1 MALKKSDLYSSL
13 WASCDELRGGMD
25 ASQYKDYVLFML
37 FIKYVTDKYGDSTDF
52 APPVTIPKGASFTD
66 MLALRG
72 KSDIGD
78 KINTQVIAPLVQAND
93 RLARSDFPDFNDSNK
108 LGEGQAKVERL
119 TNLVNIFAKSQL
131 DFSQNRTDH
140 DDILG
145 DAYEYLI
152 RHFATESGKSKGQF
166 YTPAEVSRVI
176 ARVIGI
182 SPDNTRASTTA
193 YDPTCGSGSLLLK
206 VAAQAGKRIT
216 IEGQEKDVTT
226 AGLAHMNMIL
236 HDFPTANI
244 MSGNTLAAP
253 KFKNGEQLRTYDY
266 VVANPP
272 FSDKNWATGLT
283 PSTDP
288 FQRFAWGEPPAKQG
302 DYAYLLHLIRSMKG
316 AGKAACILPHGIL
329 FRGNAEATIRQQL
342 VRSGY
347 LKGIIGLPANLF
359 YGTGIPACIVVLD
372 KENAAGRKGVFM
384 IDASKGFR
392 KDGPKNRLR
401 EQDIHRIVD
410 VFTKQADVPR
420 YARLV
425 PLDEIADP
433 KNDFNLNL
441 PRYIDSTE
449 PEDLQDIDGH
459 LRGGIPERDLDALG
473 AYWKV
478 LPSVRGVLFES
489 AGRPGYARLKS
500 PLGAVKPAILGHAEF
515 AAFQQKATKG
525 FADWRKVTTPRLT
538 SFDKDGHPKALDR
551 DYRRGSPGRVPP
563 VTAARCLRRLPAP
576 DGLLGRD
583 HAGRRLPDRRRRLGQ
598 GRAAARDRSG
608 QEQEQEARLAGAAR
622 LPERQAALQVRP
634 RSRPD
639 SRRPLLRRRTR
650 RYRRVRQPARHARA
664 TTRRDAPGE
673 QRRGW
678 ATCRGD
684 RGRGRQAEDCREGRK
699 GAAEGDR
706 QRHPLCRRACSA
718 RGVRRLA
725 EAADGGQGQAQGRA
739 RGPGQEDRRQVPHAH
754 RGRDQDAGGGRQVD
768 GADLSRRAERA
779 GPRFADTLRPHSPA
793 GRALRHAAAEAHRR
807 GEGARRQGG
816 RASKEDGRVMGVRPG
831 YKRTEVG
838 IIPEDWDVST
848 VGQQFS
854 VQLGKM
860 IDAKRNVGVAKPYL
874 GNRAVQW
881 NRIDIAGLSSVPL
894 SPADLLRFHL
904 EKGDLLACE
913 GGEVGRAAIWDA
925 PLDECYY
932 QKALH
937 RLRPLKDF
945 DSRFMVAILHRLAD
959 RGMLANHVTQ
969 TSIAHLP
976 RDKFIEVQ
984 IPLPPVAEQH
994 AIATALSDVD
1004 ALLGGLDRLIAK
1016 KRDLKQAAMQ
1026 QLLTGQTRLPGFS
1039 GEWETK
1045 QLGDLLA
1052 YERPDRY
1059 M

>member
-52 APPVTIPKGASFTD
+52 APPVTIPKGSSFKD
-66 MLALRG
+66 MLVLRG

-119 TNLVNIFAKSQL
+119 TNLVNIFANPQL

-145 DAYEYLI
+145 DAYEYLM

-166 YTPAEVSRVI
+166 YTPAEVSRVL

-206 VAAQAGKRIT
+206 VAAQAGERIT
-216 IEGQEKDVTT
+216 IEGQEKDVAT

-244 MSGNTLAAP
+244 VSGNTLAAP

-272 FSDKNWATGLT
+272 FSDKTWATGLT

-302 DYAYLLHLIRSMKG
+302 DYAYLLHIIRSMKG
-316 AGKAACILPHGIL
+316 AGKAACILPHGVL

-372 KENAAGRKGVFM
+372 KENAAVRKGVFM

-401 EQDIHRIVD
+401 EQDMHRIVD

-489 AGRPGYARLKS
+489 GRRPGYAWLKS
-500 PLGAVKPAILGHAEF
+500 PLAEVKPAILGHAEF

-525 FADWRKVTTPRLT
+525 FADWRKATTPRLT
-538 SFDKDGHPKALDR
+538 GFDKGGHPKALIETIAEDLLAAFR
-551 DYRRGSPGRVPP
+551 QSPLLDAYDIYRHLMDYWAETMQDDAYLIAADGWVKGAQPREIVQVKDKNKKLVWPEPHDYLKGKRRFKSDLV
-563 VTAARCLRRLPAP
+563 PAP
-576 DGLLGRD
+576 ILVARYFVAERDAIDALDNQLATLEQQLDEMRQENSGEDGLLAEVIEGEGD
-583 HAGRRLPDRRRRLGQ
+583 KQKITAKAVKARLKEVGKDSLYADE
-598 GRAAARDRSG
+598 RAALEAYAGLLKQQKEAKDKRKAAQEDLDKKIDARYPTLSEAEIKTLVVDDKWMTRVSAAVQGEMDRVSQTLTG
-608 QEQEQEARLAGAAR
+608 RIRQLAERYATP
-622 LPERQAALQVRP
+622 LPKLTE
-634 RSRPD
+634 
-639 SRRPLLRRRTR
+639 
-650 RYRRVRQPARHARA
+650 
-664 TTRRDAPGE
+664 
-673 QRRGW
+673 
-678 ATCRGD
+678 
-684 RGRGRQAEDCREGRK
+684 
-699 GAAEGDR
+699 AAE
-706 QRHPLCRRACSA
+706 
-718 RGVRRLA
+718 
-725 EAADGGQGQAQGRA
+725 
-739 RGPGQEDRRQVPHAH
+739 
-754 RGRDQDAGGGRQVD
+754 
-768 GADLSRRAERA
+768 
-779 GPRFADTLRPHSPA
+779 T
-793 GRALRHAAAEAHRR
+793 
-807 GEGARRQGG
+807 
-816 RASKEDGRVMGVRPG
+816 
-831 YKRTEVG
+831 
-838 IIPEDWDVST
+838 
-848 VGQQFS
+848 
-854 VQLGKM
+854 
-860 IDAKRNVGVAKPYL
+860 
-874 GNRAVQW
+874 
-881 NRIDIAGLSSVPL
+881 
-894 SPADLLRFHL
+894 
-904 EKGDLLACE
+904 
-913 GGEVGRAAIWDA
+913 
-925 PLDECYY
+925 
-932 QKALH
+932 
-937 RLRPLKDF
+937 
-945 DSRFMVAILHRLAD
+945 LAD
-959 RGMLANHVTQ
+959 RVNE
-969 TSIAHLP
+969 HL
-976 RDKFIEVQ
+976 
-984 IPLPPVAEQH
+984 
-994 AIATALSDVD
+994 
-1004 ALLGGLDRLIAK
+1004 
-1016 KRDLKQAAMQ
+1016 KRME
-1026 QLLTGQTRLPGFS
+1026 S
-1039 GEWETK
+1039 SWE
-1045 QLGDLLA
+1045 
-1052 YERPDRY
+1052 
-1059 M
+1059 